1 MQRFLIASCLTV
13 GALADPG
20 VVVPP
25 IVGGNVLVGPGGL
38 SPAWPAV
45 AGLGV
50 ESTCFG
56 CRPFHILGKRSADPA
71 IHPEGPVLTHNNNLY
86 SGFTGNHYATGLPG
100 HSFAAVTH
108 LGKRSAEPGLFA
120 AGYGFTNGP
129 ASVSAVG
136 NHFASN
142 YGVSQLHP
150 GPASSFQR
158 VDRLHKRSADP
169 HGVAVGVGL
178 LNNNVHGLNHHFGTA
193 HGISQLHPGA
203 SSSFQQT
210 TRLHKRAA
218 EPFGFAVPIGIRD
231 NNLHG
236 AGGSFIGISQ
246 LHPGGHSFQ
255 HVDRLRKRSA
265 EPHGFGH
272 FVGIRDNNLLG
283 AHLPVVS
290 SVGVSQLHPGAASSF
305 QHVDRIV

>member
-1 MQRFLIASCLTV
+1 MGTT
-13 GALADPG
+13 ALHSS
-20 VVVPP
+20 
-25 IVGGNVLVGPGGL
+25 GL
-38 SPAWPAV
+38 APAWPAV
-45 AGLGV
+45 AGLGL

-56 CRPFHILGKRSADPA
+56 CRPLHI
-71 IHPEGPVLTHNNNLY
+71 V
-86 SGFTGNHYATGLPG
+86 
-100 HSFAAVTH
+100 
-108 LGKRSAEPGLFA
+108 GKRSAEPGLFA

-169 HGVAVGVGL
+169 HGFAVGVGI

-193 HGISQLHPGA
+193 HGIDQLHPSGR
-203 SSSFQQT
+203 SFQQT
-210 TRLHKRAA
+210 TRLHKRSA
-218 EPFGFAVPIGIRD
+218 EPFGFGVPIGIRD

-246 LHPGGHSFQ
+246 LHPSGHSFQ
-255 HVDRLRKRSA
+255 HVDRLHKRAA
-265 EPHGFGH
+265 EPQFGFGH

-290 SVGVSQLHPGAASSF
+290 SIGVSQLHPGPASSF
-305 QHVDRIV
+305 QHVDRVV

>member
-1 MQRFLIASCLTV
+1 MGLQLCTPVGSGIKMQRFLIASCLAAS
-13 GALADPG
+13 ALADPG
-20 VVVPP
+20 L
-25 IVGGNVLVGPGGL
+25 VGGNVLVGPGGL
-38 SPAWPAV
+38 APAWPAV
-45 AGLGV
+45 AGLGL
-50 ESTCFG
+50 ESTYFG
-56 CRPFHILGKRSADPA
+56 CRPLHI
-71 IHPEGPVLTHNNNLY
+71 V
-86 SGFTGNHYATGLPG
+86 
-100 HSFAAVTH
+100 
-108 LGKRSAEPGLFA
+108 GKRSAEPGLFA

-158 VDRLHKRSADP
+158 VDRLHKRSANP

-218 EPFGFAVPIGIRD
+218 KPFGFAVPI
-231 NNLHG
+231 
-236 AGGSFIGISQ
+236 
-246 LHPGGHSFQ
+246 
-255 HVDRLRKRSA
+255 
-265 EPHGFGH
+265 
-272 FVGIRDNNLLG
+272 
-283 AHLPVVS
+283 
-290 SVGVSQLHPGAASSF
+290 
-305 QHVDRIV
+305 